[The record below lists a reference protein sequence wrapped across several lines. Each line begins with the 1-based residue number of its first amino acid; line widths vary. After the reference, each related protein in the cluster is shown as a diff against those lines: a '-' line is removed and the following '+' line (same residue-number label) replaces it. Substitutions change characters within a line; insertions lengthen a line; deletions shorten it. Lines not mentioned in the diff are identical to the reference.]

1 MRKGFMILERA
12 TFIAPSLK
20 LRHVDTE
27 IQAGRHAC
35 INTYNHKRIEDKF
48 ENGGAHKKGS
58 IKIKAAS
65 TTN

>member
-27 IQAGRHAC
+27 IQA
-35 INTYNHKRIEDKF
+35 YNHKRIEDKC

-58 IKIKAAS
+58 IKIKAVW

>member
-1 MRKGFMILERA
+1 MILERA

-27 IQAGRHAC
+27 IQA
-35 INTYNHKRIEDKF
+35 YNHKRIEDKC
-48 ENGGAHKKGS
+48 ENGGHKKGS

>member
-27 IQAGRHAC
+27 IQAGRHT
-35 INTYNHKRIEDKF
+35 II
-48 ENGGAHKKGS
+48 KGS
-58 IKIKAAS
+58 KINVKMEEH
-65 TTN
+65 TKKDP